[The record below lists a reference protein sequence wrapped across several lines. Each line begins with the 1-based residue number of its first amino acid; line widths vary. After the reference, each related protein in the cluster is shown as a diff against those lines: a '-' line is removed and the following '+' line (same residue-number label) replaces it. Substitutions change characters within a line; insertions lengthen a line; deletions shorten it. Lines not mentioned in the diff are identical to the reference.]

1 MTCERETLYPNPLSA
16 IVPGIETTLR
26 GNLMTL
32 SDLSSIV
39 GVISGLAVLGSLAY
53 LSLQVRQTE
62 RNQRALMNQGVINRI
77 SENLRW
83 STEPHMVELLAS
95 VEAGKSQ
102 FTAEELLKLRL
113 RLRNILFNTQD
124 AYVQHNAGL
133 LDQVTMDNSMIGIR
147 SLLVL
152 PVYRALWKLHRE
164 TYAPEWIAYIDK
176 LIEETPLATPT
187 DAVARFDATLAEVMR

>member
-1 MTCERETLYPNPLSA
+1 
-16 IVPGIETTLR
+16 
-26 GNLMTL
+26 MTL
-32 SDLSSIV
+32 SDLAAIGSLV
-39 GVISGLAVLGSLAY
+39 SGLAVLVSLVY

-83 STEPHMVELLAS
+83 STEPHMVELLVS

-102 FTAEELLKLRL
+102 FTAEELFKLRF

-124 AYVQHNAGL
+124 IYVQHNAGL
-133 LDQVTMDNSMIGIR
+133 LDQITLDNSLIGIR
-147 SLLVL
+147 SLLVI

-176 LIEETPLATPT
+176 LIEETPLAEPT
-187 DAVARFDATLAEVMR
+187 DAVLQFNAAVAEVRR

>member
-1 MTCERETLYPNPLSA
+1 
-16 IVPGIETTLR
+16 
-26 GNLMTL
+26 MTL

-39 GVISGLAVLGSLAY
+39 GMISGLAVLGSLVY

-95 VEAGKSQ
+95 VETGKSQ
-102 FTAEELLKLRL
+102 FTAEELFKLRL
-113 RLRNILFNTQD
+113 RLRNMLLNSQD
-124 AYVQHNAGL
+124 VYVQHNAGL
-133 LDQVTMDNSMIGIR
+133 LDQITLDNSLIGIR
-147 SLLVL
+147 SLLVV

-176 LIEETPLATPT
+176 LIEETPLAKPT
-187 DAVARFDATLAEVMR
+187 DAVAQFNSTLAEVLR